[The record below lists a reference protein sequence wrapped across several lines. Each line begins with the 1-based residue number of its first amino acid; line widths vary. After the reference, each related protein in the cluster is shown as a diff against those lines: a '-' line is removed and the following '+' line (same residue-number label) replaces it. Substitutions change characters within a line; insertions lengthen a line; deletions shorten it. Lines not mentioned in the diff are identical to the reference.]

1 MVFKYVG
8 MHWCLHFHILTK
20 VHRTYD
26 RIYLFNNTCTTLLYR
41 TLSYSDVTFLFLFF
55 YFKYVCI
62 LMKFVVEWNKFTF
75 VSAIVYSH

>member
-26 RIYLFNNTCTTLLYR
+26 RIYLLNYTCTALLYR
-41 TLSYSDVTFLFLFF
+41 TMSYSDITFSLSLSFFLNM
-55 YFKYVCI
+55 YV
-62 LMKFVVEWNKFTF
+62 F
-75 VSAIVYSH
+75 